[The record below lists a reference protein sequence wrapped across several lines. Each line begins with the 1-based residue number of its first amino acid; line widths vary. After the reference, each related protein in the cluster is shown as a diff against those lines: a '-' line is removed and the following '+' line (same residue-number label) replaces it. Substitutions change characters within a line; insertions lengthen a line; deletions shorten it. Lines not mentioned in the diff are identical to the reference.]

1 MILKGA
7 IKKVE
12 SSKAFKD
19 FKSSNP
25 EYYLAH
31 CFTMLDEAEKKY
43 NWELGYYSPKK
54 DKLVVFE
61 TEPDVKLREE
71 DDAFTRNK
79 VIPELK
85 FSKVKISMAKAMET
99 CDQLV
104 KEKYSAHMIT
114 KRIIILQH
122 LDRDLYNITL
132 VTRSFSVLN
141 IKIDA
146 ASGEIVSHNLQSL
159 MSLGKWEKG
168 ERNREPSDSNDHTVA

>member
-1 MILKGA
+1 LKQTL
-7 IKKVE
+7 KKVE
-12 SSKAFKD
+12 TSKAFKD
-19 FKSSNP
+19 FKGSNP
-25 EYYLAH
+25 DFYLAH

-43 NWELGYYSPKK
+43 NWELGYYSPTK

-61 TEPDVKLREE
+61 TEPEVKLRDE
-71 DDAFTRNK
+71 DDAFTRDK

-85 FSKVKISMAKAMET
+85 FSNVKFSLAKAMEL

-132 VTRSFSVLN
+132 VTRSFGVLN

-146 ASGEIVSHNLQSL
+146 VSGEITSHNLQSL
-159 MSLGKWEKG
+159 MGLGKWEKG
-168 ERNREPSDSNDHTVA
+168 ERNKEDGPNTAA